1 MSLKSQNKIN
11 PNFSMSSMT
20 DIVFLL
26 LVFFMIAS
34 TLVTTHALKIEL
46 PTSSSA
52 EVLKEQTLSITIKDD
67 VVGDNK
73 YTYLINT
80 ESVEKESLASK
91 LIELKEKDNQM
102 IVLRAEKTIS
112 IEAVVD
118 IINLANEND
127 YKIVLATT
135 PN

>member
-1 MSLKSQNKIN
+1 MK
-11 PNFSMSSMT
+11 
-20 DIVFLL
+20 D
-26 LVFFMIAS
+26 
-34 TLVTTHALKIEL
+34 
-46 PTSSSA
+46 
-52 EVLKEQTLSITIKDD
+52 QTLSITIKDD

-80 ESVEKESLASK
+80 ESVEKESLVSK
-91 LIELKEKDNQM
+91 LRELKEKDAKM